1 MPNPNLTVAAA
12 VPRTFSDKAQFKLL
26 DLFAHHENEVGSQL
40 YKEDPVKYH
49 NYKQTDCIT
58 YGMNCMT
65 YAFTELGDADAAKQI
80 WHYIV
85 SGTDVAAYLVQVYN
99 WECIYINA
107 DTRNPADGDSEH
119 PFSYQIATKYCKYY
133 KLPVSFMAVDY
144 NPTPSSDA
152 LPITNPTPENDVDIG
167 LLSQIKFGFGL
178 SRGAMHTWVFSEGF
192 VYEVHWCGIGDS
204 LYEKTPLKGFEWLSG
219 ALVVPPETARAL
231 RAAGLR
237 ACR

>member
-1 MPNPNLTVAAA
+1 MPTPTTSPA
-12 VPRTFSDKAQFKLL
+12 VPKTFADHAKFKLL
-26 DLFAHHENEVGSQL
+26 DLFAHHDNEVGSQL

-65 YAFTELGDADAAKQI
+65 YAFKQLGDEDSAKKI

-85 SGTDVAAYLVQVYN
+85 SGADVAAYLVQVHN

-119 PFSYQIATKYCKYY
+119 PFSYQMAKKYCKYY
-133 KLPVSFMAVDY
+133 KLPVSFMVVDY
-144 NPTPSSDA
+144 NPTKPDEST
-152 LPITNPTPENDVDIG
+152 PIANPTPENSADIG
-167 LLSQIKFGFGL
+167 LLKNIQFGFGL
-178 SRGAMHTWVFSEGF
+178 SRGAMHTWTFSGGD
-192 VYEVHWCGIGDS
+192 VYEVHWCGIGAD
-204 LYEKTPLKGFEWLSG
+204 LYEKTPLKTFAWLSG
-219 ALVVPPETARAL
+219 AIVVPPETARSL

-237 ACR
+237 TCRQ